1 MNQVDDKRGR
11 GDPGGRILVAEANP
25 EVREDIT
32 RLLSDR
38 WAITSVADG
47 RAALQA
53 VQEQSPDLVI
63 CDVTTPG
70 LDGMALLRT
79 LRGDPLRARIPVV
92 LLSAR
97 AGEESRSEALEAG
110 ADDYL
115 VQPFSARELV
125 ARVESTI
132 ALARLREQ
140 GEAAVRV
147 SEERYRAFIEQS
159 SEGVW
164 RIEVDQPIPVSLP
177 ADQQIDLFYAHTR
190 LAECN
195 DAMARMYGFEHASEL
210 FGATLPDLL
219 PRSDPANIEY
229 LRAFIGS
236 GYRLYDAESHEMD
249 RHGNSRYFLNNLVG
263 ILEDGHVMRA
273 WGTQRDVTDRK
284 RVEED
289 RRATAQALA
298 SVVAASPAAI
308 IGQDGEGNVTF
319 WSQAAERMFGWTAAE
334 AVSRPFR
341 LGPVGSDGKSDGG
354 SGGMASGPGVT
365 EFVTQAQ
372 RKDGSYVDVS
382 VSTAALTGT
391 DGAVTGAVAVVLDI
405 TDRKVAEERM
415 RQAQRLEAVGRLAG
429 GVAHEANNQ
438 MSVVL
443 GSVAFLLSRSDLS
456 DEVRDDVEQIR
467 RAAERTAGVTT
478 QLLAFSRRQV
488 LQLQWLDLN
497 AVVAGMESTL
507 RRTMGEEVSVLLR
520 AKPVAGSI
528 VADPSHLE
536 QVLLNLALNARDA
549 MPGGGRLSVET
560 GTTVLTEA
568 YARLKPGVLI
578 KPGVYAVLSV
588 TDTGYGMDR
597 ETLAQAF
604 EPFFTT
610 KGLGKGTGLGL
621 STVYGFVK
629 QSGGYVWAYSEP
641 GQGTVVKVYL
651 PLVDLP
657 AEPMTQP
664 RPAGPENVVRRTV
677 LVVED
682 EPQVRRMAAR
692 ALAEAGHRV
701 LEAGDGRE
709 AISVLARA
717 GQGVDLVLTDVA
729 MPGMS
734 GRELADRLRQA
745 RPDVR
750 VIFMSGYAD
759 DEIVRRGLLEPEQP
773 FIQKPFTPEVL
784 IRRVAELTDQW
795 LPPSPRPVTRI

>member
-1 MNQVDDKRGR
+1 MLLMTQVDDTRGK
-11 GDPGGRILVAEANP
+11 PGGRILVADADA
-25 EVREDIT
+25 EVRDYVT

-38 WAITSVADG
+38 WAITTVADG
-47 RAALQA
+47 RAALRA
-53 VQEQSPDLVI
+53 VHEQPPDLVI
-63 CDVTTPG
+63 SDVMTPG
-70 LDGMALLRT
+70 LDGMGLLRT
-79 LRGDPLRARIPVV
+79 LRADPLCARIPVV
-92 LLSAR
+92 LLSTR
-97 AGEESRSEALEAG
+97 AGEESRIEALEAG

-132 ALARLREQ
+132 ALARLRDQ
-140 GEAAVRV
+140 SEATVRV

-164 RIEVDQPIPVSLP
+164 RIEVDGPVPVALP
-177 ADQQIDLFYAHTR
+177 AEEQIDRFYAYGR

-210 FGATLPDLL
+210 VGATLAELV
-219 PRSDPANIEY
+219 PRSDPANLAFI
-229 LRAFIGS
+229 RAFIDAD
-236 GYRLYDAESHEMD
+236 YRLYDAESHETD
-249 RHGNSRYFLNNLVG
+249 RHGHARYFLNNFVG
-263 ILEDGHVMRA
+263 ILEDGHVVRA

-284 RVEED
+284 LAEED

-308 IGQDGEGNVTF
+308 IGTDHAGNVTF
-319 WSQAAERMFGWTAAE
+319 WSQAAQRMFGWPAAE
-334 AVSRPFR
+334 AIGKPFPLVPVR
-341 LGPVGSDGKSDGG
+341 LHEPPKSEPETIP
-354 SGGMASGPGVT
+354 AHPGVT
-365 EFVTQAQ
+365 EFQTQVQ
-372 RKDGSYVDVS
+372 RSDGTYLDVS

-391 DGAVTGAVAVVLDI
+391 DGAITGAVTVVLDT
-405 TDRKVAEERM
+405 TDRKVAEERL
-415 RQAQRLEAVGRLAG
+415 RQAQRMEAVGRLAG
-429 GVAHEANNQ
+429 GMAHEANNQ

-443 GSVAFLLSRSDLS
+443 GSVAFILSRSDLP
-456 DEVRDDVEQIR
+456 DEVREDVEQIQ

-488 LQLQWLDLN
+488 LQIQWLDLN
-497 AVVAGMESTL
+497 TVVTGMESTL
-507 RRTMGEEVSVLLR
+507 RRTMGEEVRVWLQTSEV
-520 AKPVAGSI
+520 PGSI
-528 VADPSHLE
+528 VADPSQLE
-536 QVLLNLALNARDA
+536 QALLNLALNARDA
-549 MPGGGRLSVET
+549 MSGGGRLTIET

-568 YARLKPGVLI
+568 YARLKPGVSI
-578 KPGVYAVLSV
+578 EPGTYAVLAV
-588 TDTGYGMDR
+588 TDTGHGMDR
-597 ETLAQAF
+597 ETLAHAF

-657 AEPMTQP
+657 AVSGTSP
-664 RPAGPENVVRRTV
+664 RSSGHDAVVRRTV

-692 ALAEAGHRV
+692 ALAEVGHRV

-709 AISVLARA
+709 AITVLARA

-734 GRELADRLRQA
+734 GRELADRLHLA

-759 DEIVRRGLLEPEQP
+759 DEIVRRGLLGPDQP
-773 FIQKPFTPEVL
+773 FIQKPFTPATLV
-784 IRRVAELTDQW
+784 RRIAELTEQW
-795 LPPSPRPVTRI
+795 LPSASRPTA

>member
-1 MNQVDDKRGR
+1 MLLMTQMDDARGK
-11 GDPGGRILVAEANP
+11 PGGRVLVVDGDP
-25 EVREDIT
+25 EVRDYIT

-38 WAITSVADG
+38 WAITTVADG
-47 RAALQA
+47 RAALRTA
-53 VQEQSPDLVI
+53 HEQPPDLVI
-63 CDVTTPG
+63 SDVMTPG
-70 LDGMALLRT
+70 LDGMGLLRA
-79 LRGDPLRARIPVV
+79 LRADPLSARIPVV
-92 LLSAR
+92 LLSTR
-97 AGEESRSEALEAG
+97 AGEESRIEALEAG

-115 VQPFSARELV
+115 VQPFSDRELV

-140 GEAAVRV
+140 SEAAVRV

-164 RIEVDQPIPVSLP
+164 RIEVDGPVPVTLP
-177 ADQQIDLFYAHTR
+177 AEEQIDRFYAYGR

-210 FGATLPDLL
+210 VGATLAELV
-219 PRSDPANIEY
+219 PRSDPANLAFI
-229 LRAFIGS
+229 RAFIAAN
-236 GYRLYDAESHEMD
+236 YRLYDAESHETD
-249 RHGNSRYFLNNLVG
+249 RHGNPRYFLNNFVG
-263 ILEDGHVMRA
+263 ILEEGHVVRA

-284 RVEED
+284 LAEED

-308 IGQDGEGNVTF
+308 IGTDHAGNVTF
-319 WSQAAERMFGWTAAE
+319 WSRAAERMFGWPAAE
-334 AVSRPFR
+334 AIGRPFP
-341 LGPVGSDGKSDGG
+341 LTPVRTDEPSQSEPAGALSH
-354 SGGMASGPGVT
+354 PGVT
-365 EFVTQAQ
+365 EFQTQVQ
-372 RKDGSYVDVS
+372 RGDGTYLDVS

-391 DGAVTGAVAVVLDI
+391 DGAMTGAVAVVLDT
-405 TDRKVAEERM
+405 TDRKVAEERL
-415 RQAQRLEAVGRLAG
+415 RQAQRMEAVGRLAG
-429 GVAHEANNQ
+429 GMAHEANNQ

-443 GSVAFLLSRSDLS
+443 GSVAFILSRGDLA
-456 DEVRDDVEQIR
+456 DEVREDVEQIQ

-488 LQLQWLDLN
+488 LQIQWLDLN
-497 AVVAGMESTL
+497 TVVAGMESTL

-520 AKPVAGSI
+520 INQVTGSI
-528 VADPSHLE
+528 VADPSQLE

-549 MPGGGRLSVET
+549 MPSGGRLSIET
-560 GTTVLTEA
+560 GTTILTEA
-568 YARLKPGVLI
+568 YARLKPGVSI
-578 KPGVYAVLSV
+578 TPGAYAVLAV
-588 TDTGYGMDR
+588 TDTGHGMDR
-597 ETLAQAF
+597 ETLAHAF

-657 AEPMTQP
+657 AETGTPTWPSGQN
-664 RPAGPENVVRRTV
+664 AVVRRTV

-692 ALAEAGHRV
+692 ALAEVGHRV
-701 LEAGDGRE
+701 LEAADGRE
-709 AISVLARA
+709 AITVLSRA

-734 GRELADRLRQA
+734 GRELADRLHIA

-759 DEIVRRGLLEPEQP
+759 DEIVRRGLLGPDQP
-773 FIQKPFTPEVL
+773 FIQKPFTPATLV
-784 IRRVAELTDQW
+784 RRIAELTEQW
-795 LPPSPRPVTRI
+795 LPSPSLPTS

>member
-1 MNQVDDKRGR
+1 MLLMAQVDDNGGR
-11 GDPGGRILVAEANP
+11 GKSGGRILVAEADP
-25 EVREDIT
+25 EVRGYIT
-32 RLLSDR
+32 RLLCDR
-38 WAITSVADG
+38 WAIVEVADG
-47 RAALQA
+47 RAALQVA
-53 VQEQSPDLVI
+53 REQSPDLVI
-63 CDVTTPG
+63 SDVTTPG
-70 LDGMALLRT
+70 LDGMELLRA
-79 LRGDPLRARIPVV
+79 LRADPLRARTPVV
-92 LLSAR
+92 LLSSR
-97 AGEESRSEALEAG
+97 GGEESRSEALEAG

-115 VQPFSARELV
+115 VRPFSARELV

-132 ALARLREQ
+132 ALARRREQ

-164 RIEVDQPIPVSLP
+164 RVEVDEPIPVSLP
-177 ADQQIDLFYAHTR
+177 ADEQIDHFYAQAR

-210 FGATLPDLL
+210 LGATLPDLL
-219 PRSDPANIEY
+219 PRSDPANIEF
-229 LRAFIGS
+229 LRAFIDS
-236 GYRLYDAESHEMD
+236 GYRLYDAESHEID
-249 RHGNSRYFLNNLVG
+249 RHGRPRYFLNNLVG
-263 ILEDGHVMRA
+263 ILEDGHLVRA

-284 RVEED
+284 LVEED

-308 IGQDGEGNVTF
+308 IGQDGAGNVTF

-334 AVSRPFR
+334 AVGRPFP
-341 LGPVGSDGKSDGG
+341 LVPAGADGGSDGVS
-354 SGGMASGPGVT
+354 SPVRPGVT
-365 EFVTQAQ
+365 EFETQAE
-372 RKDGSYVDVS
+372 RKDGTRLDVS
-382 VSTAALTGT
+382 VSTAALTGA
-391 DGAVTGAVAVVLDI
+391 GGMVTGGVAVVLDI
-405 TDRKVAEERM
+405 SDRKVADERL

-443 GSVAFLLSRSDLS
+443 GSVAFILSRSDLP
-456 DEVRDDVEQIR
+456 EAVRDDAHQIQ

-478 QLLAFSRRQV
+478 QLLTFSRRQV

-497 AVVAGMESTL
+497 TVVAGMESTL

-520 AKPVAGSI
+520 LKPVPGSI
-528 VADPSHLE
+528 VADPNHLE
-536 QVLLNLALNARDA
+536 QVLLNLGLNARDA
-549 MPGGGRLSVET
+549 MSGGGRLSVET

-568 YARLKPGVLI
+568 YARLKPGVEI
-578 KPGVYAVLSV
+578 KPGAYAVLAV
-588 TDTGYGMDR
+588 TDTGCGMNR
-597 ETLAQAF
+597 ETLAHAF

-657 AEPMTQP
+657 AEPLTPP
-664 RPAGPENVVRRTV
+664 RPSDPGNVVRRTV

-701 LEAGDGRE
+701 LEASDGRE
-709 AISVLARA
+709 AIGVLARV
-717 GQGVDLVLTDVA
+717 GRGVDLVLTDVA

-759 DEIVRRGLLEPEQP
+759 DEIVRRGLLEPDQP
-773 FIQKPFTPEVL
+773 FIQKPFTPDVL

-795 LPPSPRPVTRI
+795 LAPSSRPVP

>member
-1 MNQVDDKRGR
+1 MAQAGEKHGGER
-11 GDPGGRILVAEANP
+11 PGGRILIVEADP
-25 EVREDIT
+25 EVRGYLT
-32 RLLSDR
+32 QLLGDR
-38 WAITSVADG
+38 WSIMAVADG

-53 VQEQSPDLVI
+53 AHDQTPDLVI
-63 CDVTTPG
+63 SDVTTPG
-70 LDGMALLRT
+70 LDGMELLRI
-79 LRGDPLRARIPVV
+79 LRADPLRARVPVV
-92 LLSAR
+92 LLSSR
-97 AGEESRSEALEAG
+97 AEEESRSEALEAG

-115 VQPFSARELV
+115 VRPFSARELV

-164 RIEVDQPIPVSLP
+164 RIEVDQPVPVTLP
-177 ADQQIDLFYAHTR
+177 ADDQIDHFYGHTR

-195 DAMARMYGFEHASEL
+195 DAMARMYGFEHATEL
-210 FGATLPDLL
+210 VGATLPDLL

-229 LRAFIGS
+229 LRAFIES
-236 GYRLYDAESHEMD
+236 GYRLYDAESHEID
-249 RHGNSRYFLNNLVG
+249 RHGRPRYFLNNLVG
-263 ILEDGHVMRA
+263 ILEDGHLVRA
-273 WGTQRDVTDRK
+273 WGTQRDITDRK
-284 RVEED
+284 LAEED

-308 IGQDGEGNVTF
+308 IGQDSAGKVTF

-334 AVSRPFR
+334 AVGKPFR
-341 LGPVGSDGKSDGG
+341 LLPIGSDGSTDADTGPAP
-354 SGGMASGPGVT
+354 ASPGVT
-365 EFVTQAQ
+365 EFEAHAE
-372 RKDGSYVDVS
+372 RKDGTYLEVS
-382 VSTAALTGT
+382 VSTSALTGT
-391 DGAVTGAVAVVLDI
+391 DGVATGVVAVVLDI
-405 TDRKVAEERM
+405 TDRKVAEERL
-415 RQAQRLEAVGRLAG
+415 RQAQRMEAVGRLAG

-443 GSVAFLLSRSDLS
+443 GSVAFILGRADLP
-456 DEVRDDVEQIR
+456 DEVREDVQQIQ

-497 AVVAGMESTL
+497 TVVGGMESTL

-520 AKPVAGSI
+520 LKPVPGSV

-568 YARLKPGVLI
+568 YARLKPGVEV
-578 KPGVYAVLSV
+578 KPGAYAVLAV
-588 TDTGYGMDR
+588 TDTGVGMDR
-597 ETLAQAF
+597 ETLAHAF

-651 PLVDLP
+651 PVVDLP
-657 AEPMTQP
+657 AEPLAP
-664 RPAGPENVVRRTV
+664 SRPSAAGKVARRTV

-709 AISVLARA
+709 AISVLARS
-717 GQGVDLVLTDVA
+717 GQGIDLVLTDVA

-759 DEIVRRGLLEPEQP
+759 DEIVRRGLLEPDQP
-773 FIQKPFTPEVL
+773 FIQKPFTPDLL

-795 LPPSPRPVTRI
+795 LPASSRPAS

>member
-1 MNQVDDKRGR
+1 MLLMALVDDNRGR
-11 GDPGGRILVAEANP
+11 GEPGGRILVAEADP
-25 EVREDIT
+25 EVRENIT

-38 WAITSVADG
+38 WAIVGVADG

-53 VQEQSPDLVI
+53 AREHPPDLVI
-63 CDVTTPG
+63 SGVSTPG
-70 LDGMALLRT
+70 LDGMEVLRT
-79 LRGDPLRARIPVV
+79 LRADPLRAKIPVV
-92 LLSAR
+92 LLSSH

-164 RIEVDQPIPVSLP
+164 RVEVDEPVPVTLP
-177 ADQQIDLFYAHTR
+177 ADDQIDRFYAHAR

-195 DAMARMYGFEHASEL
+195 DAMARMYGFERASEL
-210 FGATLPDLL
+210 EGATLADLV
-219 PRSDPANIEY
+219 PRSDPANLEY
-229 LRAFIGS
+229 LRAFIAS
-236 GYRLYDAESHEMD
+236 GYRLLDAESHEFD
-249 RHGNSRYFLNNLVG
+249 RHGKPRYFLNNLVG
-263 ILEDGHVMRA
+263 ILQNGLLVRA

-284 RVEED
+284 LAEED

-308 IGQDGEGNVTF
+308 IGQDGAGNVTF

-334 AVSRPFR
+334 AVGRPFR
-341 LGPVGSDGKSDGG
+341 LLPAGSAPDDGSSG
-354 SGGMASGPGVT
+354 SPSGAGVT
-365 EFVTQAQ
+365 EFETQAGC
-372 RKDGSYVDVS
+372 KDGSYLDVS

-391 DGAVTGAVAVVLDI
+391 DGTVTGAVAVVLDI
-405 TDRKVAEERM
+405 TDRKVAEERL
-415 RQAQRLEAVGRLAG
+415 RQAQRMEAVGRLAG

-443 GSVAFLLSRSDLS
+443 GSVAFILSRSDLP
-456 DEVRDDVEQIR
+456 DEVRDDVQQIQ

-507 RRTMGEEVSVLLR
+507 RRTMGEEVSVLFR
-520 AKPVAGSI
+520 MRPVPGSI

-560 GTTVLTEA
+560 GTAILTEA
-568 YARLKPGVLI
+568 YARLKPGVEV
-578 KPGVYAVLSV
+578 KPGAYAVLSV
-588 TDTGYGMDR
+588 TDTGCGMDR
-597 ETLAQAF
+597 ETLAHAF

-641 GQGTVVKVYL
+641 GQGTVAKVYL

-657 AEPMTQP
+657 AAAPPP
-664 RPAGPENVVRRTV
+664 RPAEPGSVIRRTV

-709 AISVLARA
+709 AISVLGRA
-717 GQGVDLVLTDVA
+717 GRGVDLVLTDVA

-745 RPDVR
+745 RPDLR

-759 DEIVRRGLLEPEQP
+759 DEIVRRGLLEPDQP
-773 FIQKPFTPEVL
+773 LIQKPFTPDALV
-784 IRRVAELTDQW
+784 RRVAELTEQW
-795 LPPSPRPVTRI
+795 LPPASDAGS

>member
-1 MNQVDDKRGR
+1 MLLMGLVDDNRGR
-11 GDPGGRILVAEANP
+11 GEPGGRILVAEADP
-25 EVREDIT
+25 EVREYIT

-38 WAITSVADG
+38 WAIVGVADG

-53 VQEQSPDLVI
+53 AHEQPPDLVI
-63 CDVTTPG
+63 SDVSTPG
-70 LDGMALLRT
+70 LDGMELLRT
-79 LRGDPLRARIPVV
+79 LRADPLRARIPMV
-92 LLSAR
+92 LLSSR

-164 RIEVDQPIPVSLP
+164 RVEVDEPVPVTLAP
-177 ADQQIDLFYAHTR
+177 DEQIDRFYAHAR

-210 FGATLPDLL
+210 EGATLADLV
-219 PRSDPANIEY
+219 PRSDPANLEY
-229 LRAFIGS
+229 LRAFIAS
-236 GYRLYDAESHEMD
+236 GYRLLDAESHEFD
-249 RHGNSRYFLNNLVG
+249 RHGKPRYFLNNLVG
-263 ILEDGHVMRA
+263 ILQNGLVVRA

-284 RVEED
+284 LAEED

-308 IGQDGEGNVTF
+308 IGEDGAGNVTF

-334 AVSRPFR
+334 AVGRPFR
-341 LGPVGSDGKSDGG
+341 LVPAGSDPGDGSSG
-354 SGGMASGPGVT
+354 SPSAVGVT
-365 EFVTQAQ
+365 EFETQAGC
-372 RKDGSYVDVS
+372 KDGTYLDVS

-391 DGAVTGAVAVVLDI
+391 DGAVTGVVAVVLDI
-405 TDRKVAEERM
+405 TDRKVADERL
-415 RQAQRLEAVGRLAG
+415 RQAQRMEAVGRLAG

-443 GSVAFLLSRSDLS
+443 GSVAFILGRSDLP
-456 DEVRDDVEQIR
+456 DEVRDDVQQIQ

-507 RRTMGEEVSVLLR
+507 RRTMGEEVSVLFR
-520 AKPVAGSI
+520 MRPVPGSI
-528 VADPSHLE
+528 VADTSHLE

-560 GTTVLTEA
+560 GTAVLTEA
-568 YARLKPGVLI
+568 YARLKPGVEI
-578 KPGVYAVLSV
+578 KPGAYAVLSV
-588 TDTGYGMDR
+588 TDTGCGMDR
-597 ETLAQAF
+597 ETLAHAF

-641 GQGTVVKVYL
+641 GQGTVAKVYL

-657 AEPMTQP
+657 VEAPPPP
-664 RPAGPENVVRRTV
+664 RPSEPGNVIRRTV

-709 AISVLARA
+709 AISVLGRA
-717 GQGVDLVLTDVA
+717 GRGIDLVLTDVA

-745 RPDVR
+745 RPDVQ

-759 DEIVRRGLLEPEQP
+759 DEIVRRGLLEPDQP
-773 FIQKPFTPEVL
+773 FIQKPFTPDVL

-795 LPPSPRPVTRI
+795 LPHPSDAGS